1 MNRIPRSLALAA
13 LLLLGGGSA
22 LAAEGVIQVRSAHDV
37 HQTADR
43 LERILRQKGMRIFAR
58 IDHAAGAAT
67 VGRRLP
73 PTELLIFGNPKV
85 GTPLMQCAPSV
96 AIDLPQKAL
105 IRQDAAGRVWLA
117 YNDPDYL
124 RERHGIRGC
133 DKVLAKV
140 KRALASFARAATAP

>member
-1 MNRIPRSLALAA
+1 
-13 LLLLGGGSA
+13 
-22 LAAEGVIQVRSAHDV
+22 
-37 HQTADR
+37 
-43 LERILRQKGMRIFAR
+43 
-58 IDHAAGAAT
+58 
-67 VGRRLP
+67 
-73 PTELLIFGNPKV
+73 
-85 GTPLMQCAPSV
+85 MQCAPSV

-140 KRALASFARAATAP
+140 KQALANFARAATAP

>member
-13 LLLLGGGSA
+13 LLTLGAGNA

-43 LERILRQKGMRIFAR
+43 LERILKQKGMKVFAR
-58 IDHAAGAAT
+58 IDHAAGAAA
-67 VGRRLP
+67 VGKRLP

-117 YNDPDYL
+117 YNDSDYL
-124 RERHGIRGC
+124 RERHRIRGC

-140 KRALASFARAATAP
+140 KQALANFARAATAP

>member
-1 MNRIPRSLALAA
+1 MNRIPRSLALAT

-133 DKVLAKV
+133 DKMLAKV
-140 KRALASFARAATAP
+140 KRALANFARAATAP